1 MFSPMSCLLHRSAV
15 RFLFWLVVTCW
26 AVVPAAIAQTP
37 PEQAIE
43 TVSGHQLG
51 VVVLGALPLLM
62 AVVFWNILLRR
73 RIAAATRDLT
83 EKNRQLASS
92 HEALRQSE
100 QKFRLIFENA
110 PYAIVINRL
119 EDGRF
124 LDANQVFLQKNG
136 ISKQTLVEMTNRE
149 VHPWLGIDRKTVI
162 DALKRDGT
170 VRNAEITLKRAD
182 GTTAQV
188 LYSSVVM
195 DVDGERQILS
205 MVVDVTE
212 KIEAQNALRQSEE
225 KFRTIFNNAPIG
237 IYRTSYGGR
246 LLEANDTLARMLGY
260 HDRLDML
267 ASVKNLS
274 TDIYPAPGE
283 RRRLL
288 DALVKSPKGVR
299 IEIEFK
305 RRDGS
310 PFHAVVNASLQ
321 MDQNGRPAYLDGS
334 IEDIADLKK
343 AESEL
348 RRLAAAVEQSGEII
362 VITDPAG
369 CIQYVNQSFERITGY
384 SRGEAI
390 GRSPRMLKSGEHDPA
405 FYRDMWQTVSRG
417 QVWNGRIVNRRKDGS
432 RFTEDATISPVIDGA
447 GQIVNYVAAKRDIT
461 HELAVEN
468 QYRQMQK
475 MEAIGQLT
483 GGVAHDFNNMLQA
496 INGYM
501 DLALLEIPADHD
513 IRGFLEESRK
523 AGHRAASL
531 VQQLL
536 LFSRRKIMQPVVVD
550 LNRVIADLL
559 KMIARLIGEHIQ
571 IQWQPS
577 QAPCVIRA
585 DIGMLD
591 QMVMNLCVNARDAM
605 PNGGTLAITTRPVVI
620 EADFCA
626 KHAWARPG
634 RFALL
639 EVQDTGCG
647 MDRQTCDRIFEPF
660 FTTKAEG
667 KGTGLGLST
676 VYGIVKQ
683 HGGMIDV
690 ASQPEA
696 GTTFQV
702 YFALC
707 RQSETLAEVD
717 LNVDMPGG
725 TETLLLA
732 EDDDGVRDLA
742 GRILKRAG
750 YAVIE
755 ARDGQEAVDIFRQTP
770 DTIDLLLLD
779 VVMPRLGGREAFE
792 SVRQIRSDVATVFFS
807 GYDKGSLHTD
817 FVLDDGVKL
826 IQKPCTPRAL
836 LETVRAVLD
845 DRPVKPN

>member
-1 MFSPMSCLLHRSAV
+1 MSRLLHRWAV
-15 RFLFWLVVTCW
+15 RFLLWLVVTCW

-37 PEQAIE
+37 PEQVIE
-43 TVSGHQLG
+43 TVSGHPFG
-51 VVVLGALPLLM
+51 MVVLGALPLLM
-62 AVVFWNILLRR
+62 AVVFWNMLLRR

-124 LDANQVFLQKNG
+124 LDANRVFLQKNG
-136 ISKQTLVEMTNRE
+136 LSKQTLVEMANRE
-149 VHPWLGIDRKTVI
+149 VHRWLGIDRKAVVN
-162 DALKRDGT
+162 ALKRDGA
-170 VRNAEITLKRAD
+170 VRNAEITLNRAD
-182 GTTAQV
+182 GSTAQV
-188 LYSSVVM
+188 LYSSVLM
-195 DVDGERQILS
+195 DVDGERQVLS

-310 PFHAVVNASLQ
+310 PFHSVVNASLQ

-334 IEDIADLKK
+334 IEDITGLKA

-348 RRLAAAVEQSGEII
+348 RRLAAAVEQSGEMI
-362 VITDPAG
+362 VITDPG
-369 CIQYVNQSFERITGY
+369 GHIQYVNRSFERITGY
-384 SRGEAI
+384 SREEAV
-390 GRSPRMLKSGEHDPA
+390 GRRPGILKSGEHGDD
-405 FYRDMWQTVSRG
+405 FYRDMWQTISRG
-417 QVWNGRIVNRRKDGS
+417 EIWNGRIVNRRKDGTL
-432 RFTEDATISPVIDGA
+432 FTENATISPVIDAA

-461 HELAVEN
+461 HELALEN
-468 QYRQMQK
+468 EYRQMQK

-501 DLALLEIPADHD
+501 DLALMEIPADHTV
-513 IRGFLEESRK
+513 RGFLDESRK
-523 AGHRAASL
+523 AGRRAANL

-536 LFSRRKIMQPVVVD
+536 LFSRRKIMQPAVVD
-550 LNRVIADLL
+550 LNRAIADLL
-559 KMIARLIGEHIQ
+559 KMIERLIGEHIR
-571 IQWQPS
+571 IDWTPS
-577 QAPCVIRA
+577 GAPCVLRA
-585 DIGMLD
+585 DVGMLD
-591 QMVMNLCVNARDAM
+591 QLVINLCVNARDAM
-605 PNGGTLAITTRPVVI
+605 PKGGALSIETGHVAIDD
-620 EADFCA
+620 AFCGR
-626 KHAWARPG
+626 HAWARPG
-634 RFALL
+634 RFVLL
-639 EVQDTGCG
+639 SVRDTGCG
-647 MDRQTCDRIFEPF
+647 MDRRTCDRIFEPF

-676 VYGIVKQ
+676 VYGIVQQ
-683 HGGMIDV
+683 HEGMIDV
-690 ASQPEA
+690 VSQPGA

-702 YFALC
+702 YIPLC
-707 RQSETLAEVD
+707 RQDEAIAGDDRAREA
-717 LNVDMPGG
+717 PGG
-725 TETLLLA
+725 TETLLIA
-732 EDDDGVRDLA
+732 EDDSAVRDLA
-742 GRILKRAG
+742 SAVLKRAG
-750 YAVIE
+750 YTVLE
-755 ARDGQEAVDIFRQTP
+755 ARDGLEAVDIFGQAP
-770 DTIDLLLLD
+770 DDIALLLLD
-779 VVMPRLGGREAFE
+779 VVMPRLGGRAAFE
-792 SVRQIRSDVATVFFS
+792 SIRRIKPDVATVFLS
-807 GYDKGSLHTD
+807 GYDESTLHTD
-817 FVLDDGVKL
+817 FVLDDGL
-826 IQKPCTPRAL
+826 QLLQKPYTPNAL
-836 LETVRAVLD
+836 LETVRKALDERPAVL
-845 DRPVKPN
+845 